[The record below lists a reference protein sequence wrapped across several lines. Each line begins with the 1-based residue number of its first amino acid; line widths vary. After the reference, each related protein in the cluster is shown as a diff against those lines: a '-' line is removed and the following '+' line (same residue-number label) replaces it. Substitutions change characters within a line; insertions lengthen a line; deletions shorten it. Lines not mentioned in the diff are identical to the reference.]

1 MKKVNVDSLIGT
13 VVALVVATFI
23 GFAGSQGG
31 VTYQGFPLFALCA
44 ALAILVQWLVF
55 IPSMLQK
62 TEHYFD
68 LTGSVTYVS
77 VILFALMA
85 AGNFDPPFARQFVLN
100 FSFTSP
106 SCSKRKG
113 CRSRR

>member
-44 ALAILVQWLVF
+44 ALASWCNGWYL
-55 IPSMLQK
+55 SLQC
-62 TEHYFD
+62 F
-68 LTGSVTYVS
+68 
-77 VILFALMA
+77 
-85 AGNFDPPFARQFVLN
+85 
-100 FSFTSP
+100 
-106 SCSKRKG
+106 RKL
-113 CRSRR
+113 SITLI